1 MANLGDAKLTLRT
14 DNTDF
19 NKGINEANK
28 GLDGFRKK
36 AGLALTAA
44 GAAIT
49 AFAVVSVNKFAE
61 YADNIDKLADRTQ
74 LSTDLVQELALVLG
88 RNGQSVEE
96 LDTVSK
102 GLIKTLGQ
110 VQDGVGRGKD
120 ALDEL
125 GVSITENDLNAER
138 LDDVFIRIVKSLQNV
153 EQDTRR
159 NVLATDIFAGGQKTL
174 AVTLTNTNEQF
185 DQIRSSAHEMG
196 LVLENTGVKG
206 GASLTDQMADLQMQ
220 MMMVQVRL
228 GELISPFLIMFL
240 DKTIE
245 VTNAVSGFVQ
255 ENRELTKFI
264 GLSVVAL
271 GGFITAIGLGSLTFG
286 AFTKAIA
293 ASRIAFALFNT
304 VVLANPIGA
313 VAFAITSLIAILVA
327 VRLKT
332 GNWSDTFKVLGET
345 ILNFAI
351 QPINILL
358 KTLNALGKGL
368 GMINEDWGFTIEL
381 IEVDFTTSLEKAA
394 DATHEFRER
403 AKYNFDITKDAFISM
418 YDGMERSAKS
428 SEEVLT
434 KTATEEAAN
443 RVIEVNNAI
452 VKAQELIS
460 GVDAG
465 LAIRQTTGAMNAATQ
480 PDSGRQQMF
489 EDLARSDG
497 RLQVSTGERDASGG
511 VIFRD
516 ANQDD
521 FNRIFKDDIE
531 AKLPT
536 LLGVTPFNASS
547 ELAFFGMGQG
557 QRVTEGGTNINI
569 TVDGKNLESAILD
582 VGQEQGGID

>member
-220 MMMVQVRL
+220 MNMVQVRL

-293 ASRIAFALFNT
+293 A
-304 VVLANPIGA
+304 
-313 VAFAITSLIAILVA
+313 
-327 VRLKT
+327 
-332 GNWSDTFKVLGET
+332 
-345 ILNFAI
+345 
-351 QPINILL
+351 
-358 KTLNALGKGL
+358 
-368 GMINEDWGFTIEL
+368 
-381 IEVDFTTSLEKAA
+381 
-394 DATHEFRER
+394 
-403 AKYNFDITKDAFISM
+403 
-418 YDGMERSAKS
+418 
-428 SEEVLT
+428 
-434 KTATEEAAN
+434 
-443 RVIEVNNAI
+443 
-452 VKAQELIS
+452 
-460 GVDAG
+460 
-465 LAIRQTTGAMNAATQ
+465 
-480 PDSGRQQMF
+480 
-489 EDLARSDG
+489 
-497 RLQVSTGERDASGG
+497 
-511 VIFRD
+511 
-516 ANQDD
+516 
-521 FNRIFKDDIE
+521 
-531 AKLPT
+531 
-536 LLGVTPFNASS
+536 
-547 ELAFFGMGQG
+547 
-557 QRVTEGGTNINI
+557 
-569 TVDGKNLESAILD
+569 
-582 VGQEQGGID
+582 